1 MSPLAQTS
9 SGQTEI
15 GGFAATLAA
24 AQGLSSESS
33 AASEQPAAGNIAGGI
48 AGKIAET
55 IAEKVAA
62 SAGTDPS
69 AKGGQNAPLRKPL
82 SSVASTRANTV
93 LGVASNMVVPET
105 VAAQAG
111 AIAGLGSQIS
121 QGPALSATVSLPNS
135 GGTGEDVSSRS
146 LTAQPGGVAMASAA
160 ESASG
165 VLRPAAGGFTLPEI
179 IPPST
184 VLSPTGPAANFPAHE
199 PSGQTPKLQ
208 LQPAMDSPAPRS
220 ATVPEAAAADADPDS
235 SSAALSSTA
244 AEPVAG
250 NQDATQLPLSL
261 SSTLSS
267 TSTST
272 APAGLM
278 QNAQP
283 DALSTS
289 KLPASDTSG
298 VTPASNLAAE
308 LQADSVPAGNP
319 QAGLKLSEPRVL
331 PTNDSVPL
339 AYNAKPETLPFTTA
353 AATADKNTLTAD
365 TQATVQESA
374 DAGDVR
380 GAGREQ
386 FTPQPAE
393 LRVTAET
400 APTADAPV
408 LLADASVETGAGA
421 EVQTLSNGD
430 TSANPGANLN
440 PDQEDGGEAGTAGAV
455 AAQRNALTTTEIANL
470 FSGIAS
476 APNVA
481 SPVSGSQL
489 SSSQVQSAPQS
500 AQDQSAQDQSAQVQA
515 AQDQAA
521 QDQATQVQ
529 PAKGQAAGGRIL
541 APTAA
546 AKANVGVTSSTS
558 AGAGVKTS
566 VAVQAGSAKEAESG
580 TASPGASQTP
590 FSVFFSSSGP
600 GSESAASTLPKMI
613 LPGAATAPHS
623 GFTAAPS
630 ASAGNPQSGTAQSN
644 SLTSAGP
651 QPMRDALAGSAI
663 GSETASAAGSLPTG
677 QTMHSEPAATIAST
691 GMAQAASAPATGQTA
706 SPVVVLAAAQAS
718 VSGDSAPKPEALPP
732 TTPGAAAGA
741 VPTPATLV
749 PGPVQMAQMVTRVGQ
764 SEMRV
769 GMNTSAFGNVEVRTV
784 VHASDVGV
792 TIGSEKG
799 DLRGMLANDMPAIAN
814 TLQQQNLRLN
824 NVNFMQGFGG
834 SNNGSSGGDAQPR
847 SFVPTPAAANYGS
860 PSVAM
865 AEDSGEVMPAEL
877 RGAGNSFSILA

>member
-1 MSPLAQTS
+1 MICFCCEENICDAVNSCGIVKVCRVRWLQIAEFSLSVSQSLYRQKSNSLQSQRFGRLLRFRRCGITSGQRSAMNYDKPAKRVGRVIVNLTLEAISNNVSALPMSPLAQTS

-33 AASEQPAAGNIAGGI
+33 AASEPAA

-184 VLSPTGPAANFPAHE
+184 VLSATGPAANFPAHE

-220 ATVPEAAAADADPDS
+220 ATVPEAAEADADTDS

-244 AEPVAG
+244 AEPAAG

-283 DALSTS
+283 DAPSTS

-308 LQADSVPAGNP
+308 LQADAVQARNP

-374 DAGDVR
+374 DAGDVL
-380 GAGREQ
+380 GAGTEQ
-386 FTPQPAE
+386 FTPQPSQ
-393 LRVTAET
+393 LQVTAET

-408 LLADASVETGAGA
+408 LTGRCFCRDRCGSGGADFIEWRYQRKSGRKSKSGSGRWRGSGDGSGCAEERANASGNRKSVLRNRQRVECSFADIGLAIIKLAGPVCASVCARSVGASSVCASSARERPGRGGKNIGA
-421 EVQTLSNGD
+421 D
-430 TSANPGANLN
+430 
-440 PDQEDGGEAGTAGAV
+440 
-455 AAQRNALTTTEIANL
+455 
-470 FSGIAS
+470 
-476 APNVA
+476 
-481 SPVSGSQL
+481 SGSE
-489 SSSQVQSAPQS
+489 
-500 AQDQSAQDQSAQVQA
+500 
-515 AQDQAA
+515 
-521 QDQATQVQ
+521 
-529 PAKGQAAGGRIL
+529 G
-541 APTAA
+541 
-546 AKANVGVTSSTS
+546 
-558 AGAGVKTS
+558 
-566 VAVQAGSAKEAESG
+566 EC
-580 TASPGASQTP
+580 
-590 FSVFFSSSGP
+590 
-600 GSESAASTLPKMI
+600 
-613 LPGAATAPHS
+613 
-623 GFTAAPS
+623 
-630 ASAGNPQSGTAQSN
+630 
-644 SLTSAGP
+644 
-651 QPMRDALAGSAI
+651 
-663 GSETASAAGSLPTG
+663 
-677 QTMHSEPAATIAST
+677 
-691 GMAQAASAPATGQTA
+691 
-706 SPVVVLAAAQAS
+706 
-718 VSGDSAPKPEALPP
+718 
-732 TTPGAAAGA
+732 
-741 VPTPATLV
+741 
-749 PGPVQMAQMVTRVGQ
+749 
-764 SEMRV
+764 
-769 GMNTSAFGNVEVRTV
+769 
-784 VHASDVGV
+784 
-792 TIGSEKG
+792 
-799 DLRGMLANDMPAIAN
+799 
-814 TLQQQNLRLN
+814 
-824 NVNFMQGFGG
+824 G
-834 SNNGSSGGDAQPR
+834 SNVLDIGGCR
-847 SFVPTPAAANYGS
+847 
-860 PSVAM
+860 
-865 AEDSGEVMPAEL
+865 
-877 RGAGNSFSILA
+877 R

>member
-1 MSPLAQTS
+1 MNLTLEAISNNVSALPMSPLAQTS

-386 FTPQPAE
+386 FTPQPSQ

-489 SSSQVQSAPQS
+489 LSSQVQSAPQS
-500 AQDQSAQDQSAQVQA
+500 AQDQSAQDQSAQV
-515 AQDQAA
+515 
-521 QDQATQVQ
+521 
-529 PAKGQAAGGRIL
+529 QAAGGRIL

-613 LPGAATAPHS
+613 LPGEATAPHS

-691 GMAQAASAPATGQTA
+691 GMAQAAAAPATGQTA
-706 SPVVVLAAAQAS
+706 SPVVVLAAGQAS

-860 PSVAM
+860 PSAAM